1 MLITALAKTP
11 GQVNAV
17 GAAIMLTFGILG
29 GTFINMDNM
38 PAWFRM
44 ITKITPN
51 AWGVDGF
58 TTLALGGGLKDIL
71 TPILA
76 LLVMGSALFT
86 VAVLLINRRGLAD
99 R

>member
-1 MLITALAKTP
+1 
-11 GQVNAV
+11 
-17 GAAIMLTFGILG
+17 
-29 GTFINMDNM
+29 
-38 PAWFRM
+38 M

>member
-1 MLITALAKTP
+1 
-11 GQVNAV
+11 
-17 GAAIMLTFGILG
+17 MLTFGILG

-38 PAWFRM
+38 PAWFRY

-51 AWGVDGF
+51 AWGMDGF
-58 TTLALGGGLKDIL
+58 TTLALGGGVHDIL

-76 LLVMGSALFT
+76 LLFMGLILF
-86 VAVLLINRRGLAD
+86 VIAVLLFNRRGLTE